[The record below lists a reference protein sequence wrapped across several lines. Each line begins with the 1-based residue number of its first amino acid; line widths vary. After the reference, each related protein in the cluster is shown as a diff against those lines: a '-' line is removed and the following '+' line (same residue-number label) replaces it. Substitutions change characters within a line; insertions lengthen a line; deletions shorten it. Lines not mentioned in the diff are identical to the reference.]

1 MITIYNKQRGGGIA
15 LFEHQE
21 YRVDNQRTYDNQL
34 GTWFCKKEFLPSF
47 QLFSPYNIQIIEV
60 WAIRN
65 TDTKLFPLSPG
76 EGWVSRY
83 NGSEWIITATDD
95 IALRATLPSGFDLA
109 ASGTLQIRLIDG
121 EGNTRFVSQ
130 LYKAIDY
137 ECER

>member
-1 MITIYNKQRGGGIA
+1 MITIYNKQKGGGLAI
-15 LFEHQE
+15 FEHQE

-47 QLFSPYNIQIIEV
+47 QLFSPYNIQIVEV

-65 TDTKLFPLSPG
+65 TDTKLFTLNPG
-76 EGWVSRY
+76 QGWVSRY
-83 NGSEWIITATDD
+83 NGTEWIITATDD
-95 IALRATLPSGFDLA
+95 SALISNVAFDLT
-109 ASGTLQIRLIDG
+109 ASGTNQIRLIDG
-121 EGNTRFVSQ
+121 EGNVRFVSQ

>member
-15 LFEHQE
+15 IFEHQE

-34 GTWFCKKEFLPSF
+34 GTWFCKKEYLPSF

-65 TDTKLFPLSPG
+65 TDTKLFTLNPG
-76 EGWVSRY
+76 QGWVSRY
-83 NGSEWIITATDD
+83 NGTEWIITATDD
-95 IALRATLPSGFDLA
+95 SALISNVAFDLT
-109 ASGTLQIRLIDG
+109 ASGTNQIRLIDG
-121 EGNTRFVSQ
+121 EGNVRFVSQ

>member
-1 MITIYNKQRGGGIA
+1 MITIYNKQRGGGMAI
-15 LFEHQE
+15 FEHQE

-34 GTWFCKKEFLPSF
+34 GTWFCKKEYLPSF

-65 TDTKLFPLSPG
+65 TDTKLFTLNPG
-76 EGWVSRY
+76 QGWVSRY
-83 NGSEWIITATDD
+83 NGTEWIITATDD
-95 IALRATLPSGFDLA
+95 SALISNVAFDLT
-109 ASGTLQIRLIDG
+109 ASGTNQIRLIDG
-121 EGNTRFVSQ
+121 EGNVRFVSQ

>member
-1 MITIYNKQRGGGIA
+1 MITIYNKQRGGGMAI
-15 LFEHQE
+15 FEHQV

-34 GTWFCKKEFLPSF
+34 GTWFCKKEYLPSF

-65 TDTKLFPLSPG
+65 TDTKLFTLNPG
-76 EGWVSRY
+76 QGWVSRY
-83 NGSEWIITATDD
+83 NGTEWIITATDD
-95 IALRATLPSGFDLA
+95 SALISNVAFDLT
-109 ASGTLQIRLIDG
+109 ASGTNQIRLIDG
-121 EGNTRFVSQ
+121 EGNVRFVSQ

>member
-1 MITIYNKQRGGGIA
+1 MITIYNKQKGGGLAI
-15 LFEHQE
+15 FEHQE

-47 QLFSPYNIQIIEV
+47 QLFSPYNIQTIEV

-65 TDTKLFPLSPG
+65 TDTKLFTLNPG
-76 EGWVSRY
+76 QGWVSRY

-95 IALRATLPSGFDLA
+95 SALISNVAFDLT
-109 ASGTLQIRLIDG
+109 ASGTNQIRLIDG
-121 EGNTRFVSQ
+121 EGNVRFVSQ